1 MSLPEPPRAVAEYFA
16 FNSSANLQ
24 ELAEAERRMDEILA
38 RKHSISDKSTVGLLT
53 LNATSIVGAFA
64 ALQAGP
70 EAMASLGI
78 STKDPALSICLFL
91 VGSMLALV
99 SVWWDGVH
107 LNYSAAK
114 HIKRLSALRRVS
126 HTLASPLN
134 EPNIQDLKEAMN
146 EVGQN
151 PPIDF
156 EYSNISIILQTAS
169 GSLWLTA
176 IGAIIIRVL
185 LKHGLY

>member
-1 MSLPEPPRAVAEYFA
+1 MSLPEPSRAVAEYFA
-16 FNSSANLQ
+16 FNASANLQ

-38 RKHSISDKSTVGLLT
+38 RKHSITDKSTVGLLT
-53 LNATSIVGAFA
+53 LNATSIVGAFT

-70 EAMASLGI
+70 EALASLGI
-78 STKDPALSICLFL
+78 ATKDAALAICFFL
-91 VGSMLALV
+91 VASMLALLA
-99 SVWWDGVH
+99 VWWDGVH

-114 HIKRLSALRRVS
+114 HIKRLSALRRVAR
-126 HTLASPLN
+126 TLASPIN
-134 EPNIQDLKEAMN
+134 EPNVQDLNEAMN

-156 EYSNISIILQTAS
+156 EYSKISIILQNAS

-176 IGAIIIRVL
+176 IGAIMIRVF